1 MSNPTNDSTY
11 RNSGGSWNPFAIL
24 CAMLSLPGDCFGIH
38 EFPFS
43 LKMLLPIAA
52 AIYWVWP
59 LDLLPGLPFDDIAI
73 LLLALRAF
81 VQLAPQEAVRGATNR
96 SNDGEPVIDTTWR
109 RVD

>member
-1 MSNPTNDSTY
+1 MNDSTY
-11 RNSGGSWNPFAIL
+11 RNGSGSWNPLAIFRDVVTAWRL
-24 CAMLSLPGDCFGIH
+24 LWDSRV
-38 EFPFS
+38 PFT

-81 VQLAPQEAVRGATNR
+81 VQLAPQEAVRSAQNPSA
-96 SNDGEPVIDTTWR
+96 SNEPVIDTTWR

>member
-1 MSNPTNDSTY
+1 MSDSTY
-11 RNSGGSWNPFAIL
+11 RNNGGGWNPIAIL
-24 CAMLSLPGDCFGIH
+24 RDVVTAWRLLWDPRVS
-38 EFPFS
+38 FS

-52 AIYWVWP
+52 AVYWIWP

-81 VQLAPQEAVRGATNR
+81 VQLAPQEAVNSANGST
-96 SNDGEPVIDTTWR
+96 NDGEPVVDTTWR

>member
-11 RNSGGSWNPFAIL
+11 RNSGGGWNPVAIVRDVVTAWRL
-24 CAMLSLPGDCFGIH
+24 LWDPRV
-38 EFPFS
+38 PFS
-43 LKMLLPIAA
+43 LKMLLPITA